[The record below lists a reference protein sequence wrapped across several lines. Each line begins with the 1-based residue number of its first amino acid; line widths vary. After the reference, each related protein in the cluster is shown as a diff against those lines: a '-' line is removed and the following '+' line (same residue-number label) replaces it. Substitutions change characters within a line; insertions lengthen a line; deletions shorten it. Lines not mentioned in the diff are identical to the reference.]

1 MSRIASV
8 ISFNWICLKK
18 IFHFYNLLSH
28 KLSTTIQRLLLH
40 SVIHHFAKKKKT
52 FILDWFFYFLLL
64 KDIHR
69 ISDHI
74 QTPSNKEE
82 KKIAL
87 IFVCC
92 VNCFPSRIR
101 KSILGGRKSRENF
114 LISWGVQWCLLI
126 VFCQGYFYFV
136 SEKCSLDVC

>member
-40 SVIHHFAKKKKT
+40 SVIHHFAKKKK
-52 FILDWFFYFLLL
+52 LLYL
-64 KDIHR
+64 TDFS
-69 ISDHI
+69 ISCFWKISTGFPTIFKRHL
-74 QTPSNKEE
+74 TKKK